1 MRFYWLF
8 LLLPFFAA
16 LGCSDK
22 TPKPDNLISEEKYI
36 DLMVELQLVRSY
48 GETIQVDSTTID
60 SLTSE
65 VFKEYDTTDSVFQKS
80 HQYYQQFPQEHQAR
94 IENAI
99 EQLKMDQV
107 ANEQE
112 ESPRDSLRN

>member
-1 MRFYWLF
+1 MRFYWILF
-8 LLLPFFAA
+8 LLSPFIV

-22 TPKPDNLISEEKYI
+22 PSKPDNLISEEKYI

-48 GETIQVDSTTID
+48 GETMQADSSTVD

-65 VFKEYDTTDSVFQKS
+65 VFRKYETSDSLFQIS
-80 HQYYQQFPQEHQAR
+80 HDYYQQFPQEHQFQ

-99 EQLKMDQV
+99 EKLKMDQV

-112 ESPRDSLRN
+112 QSPRDSLRN